1 MTDSNEMET
10 LDALRSWN
18 LAPSIRF
25 SVPEVMEGGQ
35 ERKLEPEPSF
45 PERMVN
51 TVRGKGRKK
60 LSRERVCRIK
70 LERGV
75 RMDLTDEMRSLSED

>member
-1 MTDSNEMET
+1 MTDSNKMGT

-18 LAPSIRF
+18 LALSIIF
-25 SVPEVMEGGQ
+25 SVPGVTEGGQ
-35 ERKLEPEPSF
+35 ERKLEPEPSL

-51 TVRGKGRKK
+51 TVRGKGRKE

-75 RMDLTDEMRSLSED
+75 RMALADEMR